1 MDFILYDRLEVI
13 RKTINR
19 YGEENFYISFS
30 GGKDSTVLHYL
41 IDEAIPNNKIPRVF
55 DKTHTL
61 KKFKPLNPCSN
72 DFIEWYIKR
81 NDIKLCKLYYA
92 PFNFKRTCCKGCPY
106 SINIQSQLDIM
117 EKYLPDE
124 KRQCES
130 IWGPVYDEYRR
141 IKYRLIK

>member
-1 MDFILYDRLEVI
+1 M
-13 RKTINR
+13 
-19 YGEENFYISFS
+19 
-30 GGKDSTVLHYL
+30 
-41 IDEAIPNNKIPRVF
+41 VF
-55 DKTHTL
+55 DKTHIL

-92 PFNFKRTCCKGCPY
+92 PFNFKRTGCKGCPY
-106 SINIQSQLDIM
+106 NINIQSQLDVM

-130 IWGPVYDEYRR
+130 IWGPVYDEYRK
-141 IKYRLIK
+141 IGYRLKKER